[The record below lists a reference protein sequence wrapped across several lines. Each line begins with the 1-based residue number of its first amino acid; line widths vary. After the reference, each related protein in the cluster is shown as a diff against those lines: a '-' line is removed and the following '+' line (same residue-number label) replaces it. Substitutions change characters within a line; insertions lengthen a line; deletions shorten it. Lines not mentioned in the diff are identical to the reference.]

1 MVDQNKVILMSKIA
15 LYEKKYKKRDQRI
28 INYFV
33 EDYVYVNNFITRCG
47 ISLITLFF
55 IAVGAFRIVY
65 NGIIF
70 PTSIEEF
77 IDVYLSAYIGP
88 WIGAI
93 VVYTII
99 SSVVFGARYKKV
111 SKRYSQYRRL
121 IRQLDRYEQ
130 EHQAVNKEGA
140 ADEI

>member
-1 MVDQNKVILMSKIA
+1 MIDQNKVILMSKIA
-15 LYEKKYKKRDQRI
+15 LYEKRYKRQDQRI

-55 IAVGAFRIVY
+55 IAVGAFHIIY
-65 NGIIF
+65 DGIIF

-77 IDVYLSAYIGP
+77 VSVYLGAYIGP

-93 VVYTII
+93 VIYTII
-99 SSVVFGARYKKV
+99 SSIVFGAKYKKV
-111 SKRYSQYRRL
+111 SKRYSQYRRC
-121 IRQLDRYEQ
+121 IRQLNRYEQ
-130 EHQAVNKEGA
+130 EHQVVNKEGA
-140 ADEI
+140 TDEI